1 MQLFYEC
8 HAFCF
13 FGYYEFHSFF
23 DNDRIDMF
31 YKLHIISLITL
42 VSGIAH
48 ISEASWSSAWEIPR
62 CACSDIAGDYYTPL
76 TGLRDSSILCS
87 QQRSVWA
94 LDLILENVEVWTYMP
109 VWASM
114 WWWKYSS
121 ISRLALFRADLLVF
135 FSIISYFYGWDN
147 DVSDLLSRMHL

>member
-1 MQLFYEC
+1 MFDIILNNHNWCY
-8 HAFCF
+8 CF
-13 FGYYEFHSFF
+13 FDTLHFVWSLTIAIILWISCILFLRLLWISFF
-23 DNDRIDMF
+23 SDNDRIDMF
-31 YKLHIISLITL
+31 YELHIISLITL

-76 TGLRDSSILCS
+76 TGLRNSSILSS

-94 LDLILENVEVWTYMP
+94 LDLILENIEVWTIEHMP

-114 WWWKYSS
+114 WRWKY
-121 ISRLALFRADLLVF
+121 
-135 FSIISYFYGWDN
+135 
-147 DVSDLLSRMHL
+147 